1 MKALRKTQAAAGL
14 ELADVPMPQPRSP
27 DEVLV
32 RVTATGICGSDL
44 HVDDWTSSYAFITAS
59 LPVTLGHEFVGVV
72 QTGPLQG
79 RRVVVRPSVTCGRC
93 IACVQGRPDDC
104 QHRSSIGLMRDG
116 SFDPW
121 VRVPLRNCVP
131 IPSTLSDELA
141 ALAEPMSIAMQALR
155 VAGPVHGLRVLVMGP
170 GPIGQGIALL
180 ARRAGA
186 AQVVVS
192 GFGDAARFGVLRRM
206 GFEALIDLSQGD
218 LATLAPPHTGGAE
231 FDLVIEATGVPETIH
246 DALPLLRRDGVV
258 VVTGIH
264 ARPLS
269 LDLTRLVRR
278 QHQVRGSF
286 RPAEADW
293 AQTLLLLGELADVI
307 EPMVSHVL
315 PLRRIGDELA
325 PQGYGSLAG
334 KMLLRRRS
342 CND

>member
-1 MKALRKTQAAAGL
+1 MQALRTLRAADGG
-14 ELADVPMPQPRSP
+14 EPVDMPIPEPLSP

-32 RVTATGICGSDL
+32 RVIATGVAGSDL
-44 HVDDWTSSYAFITAS
+44 QVDEWTPSQAFMTDG
-59 LPVTLGHEFVGVV
+59 LPVALGHEFVGRIE
-72 QTGPLQG
+72 TGPQRG
-79 RRVVVRPSVTCGRC
+79 RRVLVRPSVACGRC
-93 IACVQGRPDDC
+93 IACVQGRHDDC
-104 QHRSSIGLMRDG
+104 EHRSSIALMRDG
-116 SFDPW
+116 TFDPW

-131 IPSTLSDELA
+131 IPATLSDELA

-155 VAGPVHGLRVLVMGP
+155 VAGPVRGARVLVIGP
-170 GPIGQGIALL
+170 GLVGQSIAVL
-180 ARRAGA
+180 ARRGGA

-206 GFEALIDLSQGD
+206 GFAALVNMAEGD
-218 LATLAPPHTGGAE
+218 LAALAAPFTGGAE

-264 ARPLS
+264 ARPLQ

-293 AQTLLLLGELADVI
+293 AQTMLLLGELAGVI
-307 EPMVSHVL
+307 EPMLSHVL
-315 PLRRIGDELA
+315 PGTPAGRGQA
-325 PQGYGSLAG
+325 PAYGSLAG
-334 KMLLRRRS
+334 RVMPRRRS

>member
-1 MKALRKTQAAAGL
+1 MQALRTIRAANGGEPVNMSIPEPL
-14 ELADVPMPQPRSP
+14 SP

-32 RVTATGICGSDL
+32 RVVAAGLCDSDL
-44 HVDDWTSSYAFITAS
+44 QVEVWSPSQAFMTEG
-59 LPVTLGHEFVGVV
+59 LPMTLGHEFVGRVE
-72 QTGPLQG
+72 TGPQRG
-79 RRVVVRPSVTCGRC
+79 QRVVVRPTVTCGGC

-104 QHRSSIGLMRDG
+104 QNCSSIDLVRDG
-116 SFDPW
+116 TFDPW

-131 IPSTLSDELA
+131 IPPTLSDELA
-141 ALAEPMSIAMQALR
+141 ALAEPMSMAMQALR

-170 GPIGQGIALL
+170 GLVGQGIALL

-186 AQVVVS
+186 AQVVVC

-206 GFEALIDLSQGD
+206 GFEALVDLAEGN

-246 DALPLLRRDGVV
+246 DALPLLRREGVV

-264 ARPLS
+264 ARPLA

-315 PLRRIGDELA
+315 PLPRVGEELA
-325 PQGYGSLAG
+325 PQAYGSLAG

>member
-1 MKALRKTQAAAGL
+1 MQALRTIRAANGG
-14 ELADVPMPQPRSP
+14 EPVDMPIPEPLSP

-32 RVTATGICGSDL
+32 RVIATGAGGSDL
-44 HVDDWTSSYAFITAS
+44 QVDDWTPSQAFMTDG
-59 LPVTLGHEFVGVV
+59 LPVTLGHEFVGRIE
-72 QTGPLQG
+72 TGPQRG
-79 RRVVVRPSVTCGRC
+79 RRVLVRPSVACGRC
-93 IACVQGRPDDC
+93 IACVQGRQDDC
-104 QHRSSIGLMRDG
+104 EHRSSIDLLRDG
-116 SFDPW
+116 TFDPW

-131 IPSTLSDELA
+131 IPATLSDELA

-155 VAGPVHGLRVLVMGP
+155 VAGPVRGARVLVIGP
-170 GPIGQGIALL
+170 GLVGQSIAVL

-206 GFEALIDLSQGD
+206 GFAALVNMAEGD
-218 LATLAPPHTGGAE
+218 LATLAAPFTGGAE

-258 VVTGIH
+258 VVTGMH
-264 ARPLS
+264 ARPLQ

-293 AQTLLLLGELADVI
+293 AQTMLLLGELAGMI
-307 EPMVSHVL
+307 EPMLSHVL
-315 PLRRIGDELA
+315 PGARAGRNQA
-325 PQGYGSLAG
+325 PAYGSLAG
-334 KMLLRRRS
+334 KLMPRRHS

>member
-1 MKALRKTQAAAGL
+1 MQALRKIRAADGG
-14 ELADVPMPQPRSP
+14 EPVDMPIPEPLSP

-32 RVTATGICGSDL
+32 RVIAAGLSGSDL
-44 HVDDWTSSYAFITAS
+44 LVDEWTPSQAFMTEG
-59 LPVTLGHEFVGVV
+59 LPVTLGHEFVGRVE
-72 QTGPLQG
+72 TGPQRG
-79 RRVVVRPSVTCGRC
+79 QRVVVRPSVTCGRC
-93 IACVQGRPDDC
+93 IACVQGRHDDC
-104 QHRSSIGLMRDG
+104 QHRSSIDLMRDG
-116 SFDPW
+116 TFDPW

-131 IPSTLSDELA
+131 IPPTLSDELA

-155 VAGPVHGLRVLVMGP
+155 VAGPVRGLRVLVMGP
-170 GPIGQGIALL
+170 GLIGQGIAVL

-192 GFGDAARFGVLRRM
+192 GFGDAAHFGVLRRM
-206 GFEALIDLSQGD
+206 GFEAVIDLSEGD
-218 LATLAPPHTGGAE
+218 LATLAEPHTGGAE

-246 DALPLLRRDGVV
+246 DALPLLRRNGVV
-258 VVTGIH
+258 VATGIH

-293 AQTLLLLGELADVI
+293 AQTLLLLGELAGVI
-307 EPMVSHVL
+307 GPMVSHVL
-315 PLRRIGDELA
+315 PL
-325 PQGYGSLAG
+325 PQAGGGRAEQAYGSLAG

>member
-1 MKALRKTQAAAGL
+1 MQALRTIRAANGG
-14 ELADVPMPQPRSP
+14 EPVDMPIPEPLSP

-32 RVTATGICGSDL
+32 RVVAAGLAGHDL
-44 HVDDWTSSYAFITAS
+44 QVDEWSPSQAFMTEG
-59 LPVTLGHEFVGVV
+59 LPVTLGHEFVGRVE
-72 QTGPLQG
+72 TGPQRG
-79 RRVVVRPSVTCGRC
+79 QRVVVRPSVTCGRC
-93 IACVQGRPDDC
+93 IACVQGRHDDC
-104 QHRSSIGLMRDG
+104 QHRSSIGLVRDG
-116 SFDPW
+116 TFDPW

-170 GPIGQGIALL
+170 GPVGQGIALL

-206 GFEALIDLSQGD
+206 GFEALIDLAEGD
-218 LATLAPPHTGGAE
+218 LATLAPPHTAGAE

-264 ARPLS
+264 ARPLA

-315 PLRRIGDELA
+315 PLSRVGEELA
-325 PQGYGSLAG
+325 PQAYGSLAG
-334 KMLLRRRS
+334 KILLRRRS

>member
-1 MKALRKTQAAAGL
+1 MQALRTIRAADGG
-14 ELADVPMPQPRSP
+14 EPVDMPIPEPLSP

-32 RVTATGICGSDL
+32 RVVATGVAGSDL
-44 HVDDWTSSYAFITAS
+44 QVDEWTPSQAFMTDG
-59 LPVTLGHEFVGVV
+59 LPVTLGHEFVGRIE
-72 QTGPLQG
+72 TGPQRG
-79 RRVVVRPSVTCGRC
+79 RRVLVRPSLACGRC
-93 IACVQGRPDDC
+93 IACVQGRHEDC
-104 QHRSSIGLMRDG
+104 EHRSSIVLMRDG
-116 SFDPW
+116 TFDPW

-131 IPSTLSDELA
+131 IPPTLSDELA

-155 VAGPVHGLRVLVMGP
+155 VAGPVRGARVLVIGP
-170 GPIGQGIALL
+170 GLVGQGIAVL

-206 GFEALIDLSQGD
+206 GFAALINMAEGD
-218 LATLAPPHTGGAE
+218 LATLAAPFTGGAE

-258 VVTGIH
+258 VVTGSH
-264 ARPLS
+264 ARPLQ

-286 RPAEADW
+286 RPAAAEW
-293 AQTLLLLGELADVI
+293 AQTLLLLGELAGVI
-307 EPMVSHVL
+307 EPMLSHV
-315 PLRRIGDELA
+315 RAGTQAGRAQA
-325 PQGYGSLAG
+325 PAYGSLAG
-334 KMLLRRRS
+334 RVMPRRRP